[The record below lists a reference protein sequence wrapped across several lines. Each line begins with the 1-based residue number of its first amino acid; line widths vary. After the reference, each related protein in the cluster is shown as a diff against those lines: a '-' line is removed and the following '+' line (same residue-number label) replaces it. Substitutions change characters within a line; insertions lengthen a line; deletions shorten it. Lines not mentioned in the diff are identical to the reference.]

1 MHLTLIWTLPA
12 RPGSR
17 KARYKLPRTS
27 DLDFRAIVGVQL
39 TCAPQAF
46 GPDPALEQGEPD
58 SLLGQGADS
67 APDAYRQAE

>member
-1 MHLTLIWTLPA
+1 VHLTLIWTLPA

-17 KARYKLPRTS
+17 QTRYKLPRNS

-58 SLLGQGADS
+58 SLPGQGADS
-67 APDAYRQAE
+67 APDAHLQAA